1 VLHGVEEER
10 NILQTIK
17 IRKANWIGHIL
28 RRNYLVKHVIEGK
41 IEGRVEMTGRRGRR
55 EERLSIFS
63 LDFFTLEDG
72 TDTLS
77 RNVGKGLPL
86 DAA

>member
-1 VLHGVEEER
+1 MLMRSAQVWDITQRGVVIQTDISGQPIDP
-10 NILQTIK
+10 ILKGQEVP
-17 IRKANWIGHIL
+17 R
-28 RRNYLVKHVIEGK
+28 GK
-41 IEGRVEMTGRRGRR
+41 TDC
-55 EERLSIFS
+55 L
-63 LDFFTLEDG
+63 TLKGG